1 MKLID
6 LDKKMNELG
15 VRNTEIAR
23 DTGSS
28 EKAVSEWRCM
38 KKFPKD
44 KSLNY
49 LLGKL
54 GSLQI
59 ETEDGKTL
67 ILSAGNPTPPPAE
80 SAAGQGR
87 KTTSTT

>member
-1 MKLID
+1 MKLLD
-6 LDKKMNELG
+6 LDKKINELG
-15 VRNTEIAR
+15 IKNIEIAR

-54 GSLQI
+54 GALQI
-59 ETEDGKTL
+59 EMEDGEVL
-67 ILSAGNPTPPPAE
+67 ILSTPNPTSPPAGSE
-80 SAAGQGR
+80 TLQGEM
-87 KTTSTT
+87 KTD

>member
-1 MKLID
+1 VKLID
-6 LDKKMNELG
+6 LDKKMNSMGL
-15 VRNTEIAR
+15 RNIEVAR

-54 GSLQI
+54 GSLEI
-59 ETEDGKTL
+59 ETENGEILTL
-67 ILSAGNPTPPPAE
+67 STSNPMPSPVEPA
-80 SAAGQGR
+80 ALQGE
-87 KTTSTT
+87 KKAC